1 MYGLRHA
8 VLSALSKFYG
18 AEIVTQE
25 FHLSATPVGQN
36 DYLVR
41 TEQVAPGV
49 PVAEELVHWPVAEW
63 LAAAGDLMDDPLQLV
78 LQGNIAARNS
88 VNLVAL
94 GQELY
99 NGLFQGSL
107 RDSWITAQGIA
118 QNHQQV
124 LRLRLGLKDTRLAR
138 LPWEV
143 MHAGDHSG
151 RCLRPLVTGP
161 DITFARY
168 QTGLAPASRLLTHNA
183 PTSPEARGVRVL
195 MVISSPNDLARLD
208 LLKQEAINLKAE
220 LHRQALRVADGNHY
234 LPEIEL
240 TVFDQPSREEL
251 TQALEQGHYHI
262 FHYSGHS
269 NLGANGGQIYLV
281 SKKTGLTETL
291 NGDDLAG
298 LLVNNNIQMAVFNSC
313 LGAYRAKSETGEDS
327 GERNLTESLVKRG
340 IRSILAMSE
349 RIPDE
354 VALTLT
360 QLFYRNLSQGY
371 ALDLCVSR
379 VRQGLISAYGS
390 QQMYWALPILY
401 LQREFDGCLTPQ
413 VNLPGYMATPRG
425 LSELLNQYQPPQETN
440 NYNYSDL
447 GTNSEISLA
456 IDDILNPN
464 FGEETTEVDWLGED
478 TWGDLVDEIEYDD
491 PSYNEDL
498 AIVSDLFRQLG
509 NPVAKTKEPSIK
521 AELIADNHHYL
532 SEMQVSQPKQSLD
545 WENVPTQITPT
556 PLNLEKR
563 EVNPQLSPSPVPQQG
578 NRFHRQKWAARGGLP
593 LQLLYG
599 LVGASAITII
609 LGIGWWWHQ
618 RQAQKSS
625 DIPPIPGQN
634 FANNQ
639 YPRINLANSA
649 TGIVTATATAQL
661 SQGNLKAGLDA
672 INELLNRGAFT
683 GAETALNLIPA
694 KDTDNPSVN
703 FFRGRLAWQSVQT
716 KNNKYSIDDARRYW
730 ARAVEKQPDSLLYN
744 NSLGFAY
751 YAENNLNYAN
761 DAWFKSLS
769 LALKPQESKNSSP
782 MKYPQIAGEPQALT
796 AYAGLALGLYKSAK
810 SQPADKRQQYLQ
822 EAIKLRQMVIQN
834 APADFTIERLSQNWL
849 WTEQA
854 IADWR
859 LLLQENS
866 P

>member
-78 LQGNIAARNS
+78 LQGNIVARNS

-99 NGLFQGSL
+99 NALFQGTL

-138 LPWEV
+138 LPWEI
-143 MHAGDHSG
+143 MHAGD
-151 RCLRPLVTGP
+151 RPLATGP
-161 DITFARY
+161 YITLARY
-168 QTGLAPASRLLTHNA
+168 QSGIASPSRLQTHNL
-183 PTSPEARGVRVL
+183 PTSSEARGIRVL
-195 MVISSPNDLARLD
+195 MVISSPTDLARLD
-208 LLKQEAINLKAE
+208 SLKQEAINLKAE
-220 LHRQALRVADGNHY
+220 LHRQALQVADGNHH
-234 LPEIEL
+234 LPDIQL
-240 TVFDQPSREEL
+240 TVLDQPGREEL

-262 FHYSGHS
+262 LHYSGHS
-269 NLGANGGQIYLV
+269 NFGGNGGQIYLV

-291 NGDDLAG
+291 SGDDLAG

-313 LGAYRAKSETGEDS
+313 LGAYRARSEAAEDS
-327 GERNLTESLVKRG
+327 GERNLMESLVKRG

-413 VNLPGYMATPRG
+413 VNLSGY
-425 LSELLNQYQPPQETN
+425 SELLKEYQPPKPTN
-440 NYNYSDL
+440 SYNYSAVASNL
-447 GTNSEISLA
+447 EMPLA
-456 IDDILNPN
+456 IDDILNPS

-491 PSYNEDL
+491 PNYNEDS

-509 NPVAKTKEPSIK
+509 NPVAKAEEPSMK
-521 AELIADNHHYL
+521 AELIEDHHHYQ
-532 SEMQVSQPKQSLD
+532 SEMQVAETKQNLD
-545 WENVPTQITPT
+545 WGNVPTQITPT
-556 PLNLEKR
+556 PVNFEQR
-563 EVNPQLSPSPVPQQG
+563 EVNPQLSPSPVTPKG
-578 NRFHRQKWAARGGLP
+578 NRLHRTKLP
-593 LQLLYG
+593 LLYG
-599 LVGASAITII
+599 LVGATAITII
-609 LGIGWWWHQ
+609 VGIGWWWHQ
-618 RQAQKSS
+618 RQSQKPA
-625 DIPPIPGQN
+625 DVLPVPGEN
-634 FANNQ
+634 LTSNQ
-639 YPRINLANSA
+639 YPRINLANSS

-661 SQGNLKAGLDA
+661 SQGNLKSGLDA
-672 INELLNRGAFT
+672 INELLNRGAFAA
-683 GAETALNLIPA
+683 AETALNLIPTQDA
-694 KDTDNPSVN
+694 ENPSVN

-730 ARAVEKQPDSLLYN
+730 TRAVQNQPDSLLYN

-761 DAWFKSLS
+761 DAWFKSLN
-769 LALKPQESKNSSP
+769 LALKPQQKQGSDP
-782 MKYPQIAGEPQALT
+782 IKYPQIAGEPETLT
-796 AYAGLALGLYKSAK
+796 AYAGLALGLYKSAN
-810 SQPADKRQQYLQ
+810 SQPADKRQQYLR

-854 IADWR
+854 IADWQS
-859 LLLQENS
+859 LAEAK
-866 P
+866 

>member
-1 MYGLRHA
+1 M
-8 VLSALSKFYG
+8 
-18 AEIVTQE
+18 
-25 FHLSATPVGQN
+25 
-36 DYLVR
+36 VR

-49 PVAEELVHWPVAEW
+49 PLAEELVHWPVSEW
-63 LAAAGDLMDDPLQLV
+63 LAAAGHLMDDPLQLV
-78 LQGNIAARNS
+78 LQGDMVSKNS

-99 NGLFQGSL
+99 NALFQGTL

-143 MHAGDHSG
+143 MHAGD
-151 RCLRPLVTGP
+151 RPLATGP
-161 DITFARY
+161 YITFARY
-168 QTGLAPASRLLTHNA
+168 QSGLAPASRIPTHHL
-183 PTSPEARGVRVL
+183 PTSPDERGVKVL
-195 MVISSPNDLARLD
+195 MVISAPTDLVRLD

-220 LHRQALRVADGNHY
+220 LHRQAARVVDGNHHF
-234 LPEIEL
+234 PEIEL
-240 TVFDQPSREEL
+240 TVLDGPGREEL

-262 FHYSGHS
+262 LHYSGHS
-269 NLGANGGQIYLV
+269 NLGTNGGQIYLV
-281 SKKTGLTETL
+281 SKKTGLTEIL
-291 NGDDLAG
+291 SGDDLAG

-313 LGAYRAKSETGEDS
+313 LGAYRARSEAAEDS

-340 IRSILAMSE
+340 IKSILAMSE

-371 ALDLCVSR
+371 PLDLCVSR

-413 VNLPGYMATPRG
+413 INLSGY
-425 LSELLNQYQPPQETN
+425 SELLNEYQPPKRSNN
-440 NYNYSDL
+440 NYSTVANHPEMPL
-447 GTNSEISLA
+447 V

-464 FGEETTEVDWLGED
+464 LEEETQEVDWLGED

-491 PSYNEDL
+491 PSYNEDSAL
-498 AIVSDLFRQLG
+498 VSDLFRQFG
-509 NPVAKTKEPSIK
+509 KPEATTQEPSMK
-521 AELIADNHHYL
+521 AELIQKENLHHL
-532 SEMQVSQPKQSLD
+532 SEMQVSETKGNLG
-545 WENVPTQITPT
+545 WANVPAPMTSTSAK
-556 PLNLEKR
+556 LEKR
-563 EVNPQLSPSPVPQQG
+563 QANPQLSPSPLLPRD
-578 NRFHRQKWAARGGLP
+578 NRTQRPKWRFWYSILGM
-593 LQLLYG
+593 
-599 LVGASAITII
+599 SAIA
-609 LGIGWWWHQ
+609 LSVGMGWLWHQ
-618 RQAQKSS
+618 QRSPQLP
-625 DIPPIPGQN
+625 DVPPIPGQN
-634 FANNQ
+634 SQNNQ
-639 YPRINLANSA
+639 YPSINLATSA

-672 INELLNRGAFT
+672 INELMNRGALPA
-683 GAETALNLIPA
+683 AETALNLIPEQDA
-694 KDTDNPSVN
+694 ENPSVN

-730 ARAVEKQPDSLLYN
+730 SRAVQKQPDSLVYN
-744 NSLGFAY
+744 NALGFAY

-769 LALKPQESKNSSP
+769 LALNIQPDQNSRP
-782 MKYPQIAGEPQALT
+782 IKYPQIAGQPEALT
-796 AYAGLALGLYKSAK
+796 AYAGLALGLYQSAK
-810 SQPADKRQQYLQ
+810 NQPADKRQQYLQ

-834 APADFTIERLSQNWL
+834 APADFTIDNLSQNWL

-859 LLLQENS
+859 SLLQENS

>member
-1 MYGLRHA
+1 MYGLRHV

-18 AEIVTQE
+18 AEVVTQE
-25 FHLSATPVGQN
+25 FHLSATSVGQD

-63 LAAAGDLMDDPLQLV
+63 LTAAGNLMDDPLQSV
-78 LQGNIAARNS
+78 LQGNMVARNS

-94 GQELY
+94 GQDLY
-99 NGLFQGSL
+99 NALFQGTL

-138 LPWEV
+138 LPWEI
-143 MHAGDHSG
+143 MHVGD
-151 RCLRPLVTGP
+151 RPLATGP
-161 DITFARY
+161 YITFARY
-168 QTGLAPASRLLTHNA
+168 QSGIAPPSRLPTHNL
-183 PTSPEARGVRVL
+183 PMSPEARGIRVL
-195 MVISSPNDLARLD
+195 MVISAPTDLVRLD

-220 LHRQALRVADGNHY
+220 LRRQTLKVADGNHH

-240 TVFDQPSREEL
+240 TVLDQPGREEL

-262 FHYSGHS
+262 LHYSGHS
-269 NLGANGGQIYLV
+269 NLGGNGGQIYLV

-298 LLVNNNIQMAVFNSC
+298 LLVNNNIQVAVFNSC
-313 LGAYRAKSETGEDS
+313 LGAYRARSEVAEDS

-360 QLFYRNLSQGY
+360 QLLYRNLGQGY

-413 VNLPGYMATPRG
+413 VNLSGY
-425 LSELLNQYQPPQETN
+425 SELLNEYQPPKLTN
-440 NYNYSDL
+440 SDNYSAVASNL
-447 GTNSEISLA
+447 ENIMA

-464 FGEETTEVDWLGED
+464 FAEERTEIDWLGED

-491 PSYNEDL
+491 PSYNEDS

-509 NPVAKTKEPSIK
+509 NPVAKPEEPSMK
-521 AELIADNHHYL
+521 AELIEESHHYQ
-532 SEMQVSQPKQSLD
+532 SEMQVAPTKQNLD

-556 PLNLEKR
+556 PLNFEKR
-563 EVNPQLSPSPVPQQG
+563 EVNPQLSPSPVTPKG
-578 NRFHRQKWAARGGLP
+578 NRSYWMKSP
-593 LQLLYG
+593 LLLYG
-599 LVGASAITII
+599 LVGAGVITII
-609 LGIGWWWHQ
+609 VGIGWWWHQ

-625 DIPPIPGQN
+625 DVPPIPGEN
-634 FANNQ
+634 FTSNQ
-639 YPRINLANSA
+639 YPPINLANSS

-661 SQGNLKAGLDA
+661 SQGNLKSGLDA

-683 GAETALNLIPA
+683 AAETALNLIPVQDA
-694 KDTDNPSVN
+694 ENPSVN
-703 FFRGRLAWQSVQT
+703 FFRGRLAWQLVQT

-730 ARAVEKQPDSLLYN
+730 ARAVQNQPDSLLYN

-751 YAENNLNYAN
+751 YGEDNLNYAN

-769 LALKPQESKNSSP
+769 LALKPQQNQGSGP
-782 MKYPQIAGEPQALT
+782 MKYPQIAGEPEALT

-810 SQPADKRQQYLQ
+810 NQPADKRQQYLQ

-854 IADWR
+854 IADWQS
-859 LLLQENS
+859 LGQAK
-866 P
+866 

>member
-1 MYGLRHA
+1 
-8 VLSALSKFYG
+8 
-18 AEIVTQE
+18 
-25 FHLSATPVGQN
+25 
-36 DYLVR
+36 
-41 TEQVAPGV
+41 
-49 PVAEELVHWPVAEW
+49 
-63 LAAAGDLMDDPLQLV
+63 
-78 LQGNIAARNS
+78 
-88 VNLVAL
+88 
-94 GQELY
+94 
-99 NGLFQGSL
+99 
-107 RDSWITAQGIA
+107 
-118 QNHQQV
+118 
-124 LRLRLGLKDTRLAR
+124 
-138 LPWEV
+138 
-143 MHAGDHSG
+143 
-151 RCLRPLVTGP
+151 
-161 DITFARY
+161 
-168 QTGLAPASRLLTHNA
+168 
-183 PTSPEARGVRVL
+183 
-195 MVISSPNDLARLD
+195 
-208 LLKQEAINLKAE
+208 
-220 LHRQALRVADGNHY
+220 
-234 LPEIEL
+234 
-240 TVFDQPSREEL
+240 
-251 TQALEQGHYHI
+251 
-262 FHYSGHS
+262 
-269 NLGANGGQIYLV
+269 
-281 SKKTGLTETL
+281 
-291 NGDDLAG
+291 
-298 LLVNNNIQMAVFNSC
+298 
-313 LGAYRAKSETGEDS
+313 
-327 GERNLTESLVKRG
+327 
-340 IRSILAMSE
+340 
-349 RIPDE
+349 
-354 VALTLT
+354 
-360 QLFYRNLSQGY
+360 
-371 ALDLCVSR
+371 
-379 VRQGLISAYGS
+379 
-390 QQMYWALPILY
+390 MYWALPILY

-609 LGIGWWWHQ
+609 LAIGWWWHQ

-634 FANNQ
+634 FVNNQ

>member
-1 MYGLRHA
+1 MYGLRHV

-18 AEIVTQE
+18 AEVVTQE
-25 FHLSATPVGQN
+25 FHLSATSVGQN

-63 LAAAGDLMDDPLQLV
+63 LTAAGDLMDDPLQSV
-78 LQGNIAARNS
+78 LQGNIVARNS

-94 GQELY
+94 GQDLY
-99 NGLFQGSL
+99 NALFQGTL

-138 LPWEV
+138 LPWEI
-143 MHAGDHSG
+143 MHAGD
-151 RCLRPLVTGP
+151 RPLATGP
-161 DITFARY
+161 YITFARY
-168 QTGLAPASRLLTHNA
+168 QSGIAPPSRLPTHNL
-183 PTSPEARGVRVL
+183 PMSPEARGIRVL
-195 MVISSPNDLARLD
+195 MVISAPTDLVRLD

-220 LHRQALRVADGNHY
+220 LRRQTLKVADGNHH

-240 TVFDQPSREEL
+240 TVLDQPGREEL

-262 FHYSGHS
+262 LHYSGHS
-269 NLGANGGQIYLV
+269 NLGGNGGQIYLV

-298 LLVNNNIQMAVFNSC
+298 LLVNNNIQVAVFNSC
-313 LGAYRAKSETGEDS
+313 LGAYRARSEVAEDS

-360 QLFYRNLSQGY
+360 QLFYRNLGQGY

-413 VNLPGYMATPRG
+413 VNLSGY
-425 LSELLNQYQPPQETN
+425 SELLNEYQPTKLTN
-440 NYNYSDL
+440 SDNYSAIASNL
-447 GTNSEISLA
+447 ESIMA
-456 IDDILNPN
+456 IDDILNHN
-464 FGEETTEVDWLGED
+464 FEEETTEVDWLGED

-491 PSYNEDL
+491 PSYNEDS

-509 NPVAKTKEPSIK
+509 NPVTKPEKPSMK
-521 AELIADNHHYL
+521 AELIEENHHYQ
-532 SEMQVSQPKQSLD
+532 SEMQVAPTKQNLD
-545 WENVPTQITPT
+545 WGNVPTQITPT
-556 PLNLEKR
+556 PLNFEKR
-563 EVNPQLSPSPVPQQG
+563 EVNPQLSPSPVTPKG
-578 NRFHRQKWAARGGLP
+578 NRSYWMKSP
-593 LQLLYG
+593 LLLCG
-599 LVGASAITII
+599 LVGAGVITMIV
-609 LGIGWWWHQ
+609 GIGWWWHQ
-618 RQAQKSS
+618 RQVQKSS
-625 DIPPIPGQN
+625 DVPQIPGEN
-634 FANNQ
+634 FTSNQ
-639 YPRINLANSA
+639 YPPINLANSS

-661 SQGNLKAGLDA
+661 SQGNLKSGLDA

-683 GAETALNLIPA
+683 AAETALNLIPVQDA
-694 KDTDNPSVN
+694 ENPSVN
-703 FFRGRLAWQSVQT
+703 FFRGRLAWQLVQT

-730 ARAVEKQPDSLLYN
+730 ARAVQNQPDSLLYN

-751 YAENNLNYAN
+751 YGEDNLNYAN

-769 LALKPQESKNSSP
+769 LALKPQQNQGSGP
-782 MKYPQIAGEPQALT
+782 MKYPQIAGEPEALT

-810 SQPADKRQQYLQ
+810 NQPADKRQQYLQ

-854 IADWR
+854 IADWQS
-859 LLLQENS
+859 LGQAK
-866 P
+866 

>member
-1 MYGLRHA
+1 MYGLRHV

-18 AEIVTQE
+18 AEVVTQE

-63 LAAAGDLMDDPLQLV
+63 LTAAGDLMDDPLQSV
-78 LQGNIAARNS
+78 LQGNMVARNS

-94 GQELY
+94 GQDLY
-99 NGLFQGSL
+99 NALFQGTL

-138 LPWEV
+138 LPWEI
-143 MHAGDHSG
+143 MHVGD
-151 RCLRPLVTGP
+151 RPLATGP
-161 DITFARY
+161 YITFARY
-168 QTGLAPASRLLTHNA
+168 QSGIAPPSRLPTHNL
-183 PTSPEARGVRVL
+183 PMSPEARGIRVL
-195 MVISSPNDLARLD
+195 MVISAPTDLVRLD

-220 LHRQALRVADGNHY
+220 LRRQALKVADGNHH

-240 TVFDQPSREEL
+240 TVLDQPGREEL

-262 FHYSGHS
+262 LHYSGHS
-269 NLGANGGQIYLV
+269 NLGGNGGQIYLV

-298 LLVNNNIQMAVFNSC
+298 LLVNNNIQVAVFNSC
-313 LGAYRAKSETGEDS
+313 LGAYRARSEVAEDS

-360 QLFYRNLSQGY
+360 QLLYRNLGQGY

-413 VNLPGYMATPRG
+413 VNLSGY
-425 LSELLNQYQPPQETN
+425 SELLNEYQPPKLTN
-440 NYNYSDL
+440 SDNYSAVASNL
-447 GTNSEISLA
+447 ENIMA

-464 FGEETTEVDWLGED
+464 FAEERTEIDWLGED

-491 PSYNEDL
+491 PSYNEDS

-509 NPVAKTKEPSIK
+509 NPVAKPEEPSMK
-521 AELIADNHHYL
+521 AELIEESHHYQ
-532 SEMQVSQPKQSLD
+532 SEMQVAPTKQNLD

-556 PLNLEKR
+556 PLNFEKR
-563 EVNPQLSPSPVPQQG
+563 EVNPQLSPSPVTPKG
-578 NRFHRQKWAARGGLP
+578 NRSYWMKSP
-593 LQLLYG
+593 LLLYG
-599 LVGASAITII
+599 LVGAGVITII
-609 LGIGWWWHQ
+609 VGIGWWWHQ

-625 DIPPIPGQN
+625 DVPPIPGEN
-634 FANNQ
+634 FTSNQ
-639 YPRINLANSA
+639 YPPINLANSS

-661 SQGNLKAGLDA
+661 SQGNLKSGLDA

-683 GAETALNLIPA
+683 AAETALNLIPVQDA
-694 KDTDNPSVN
+694 ENPSVN
-703 FFRGRLAWQSVQT
+703 FFRGRLAWQLVQT

-730 ARAVEKQPDSLLYN
+730 ARAVQNQPDSLLYN

-751 YAENNLNYAN
+751 YGEDNLNYAN

-769 LALKPQESKNSSP
+769 LALKPQQNQGSSP
-782 MKYPQIAGEPQALT
+782 MKYPQIAGEPEALT

-810 SQPADKRQQYLQ
+810 NQPADKRQQYLQ

-854 IADWR
+854 IADWQS
-859 LLLQENS
+859 LGQAK
-866 P
+866 

>member
-1 MYGLRHA
+1 MYGLRHV

-18 AEIVTQE
+18 AEVVTQE
-25 FHLSATPVGQN
+25 FHLSATSVGQD

-63 LAAAGDLMDDPLQLV
+63 LTAAGDLMDDPLQSV
-78 LQGNIAARNS
+78 LQGNMVARNS

-94 GQELY
+94 GQDLY
-99 NGLFQGSL
+99 NALFQGTL

-138 LPWEV
+138 LPWEI
-143 MHAGDHSG
+143 MHVGD
-151 RCLRPLVTGP
+151 RPLATGP
-161 DITFARY
+161 YITFARY
-168 QTGLAPASRLLTHNA
+168 QSGIAPPSRLPTHNLPAS
-183 PTSPEARGVRVL
+183 SEARGIRVL
-195 MVISSPNDLARLD
+195 MVISAPTDLVRLD

-220 LHRQALRVADGNHY
+220 LRRQTLKVADGNHH

-240 TVFDQPSREEL
+240 TVLDQPGREEL

-262 FHYSGHS
+262 LHYSGHS
-269 NLGANGGQIYLV
+269 NLGGNGGQIYLV

-298 LLVNNNIQMAVFNSC
+298 LLVNNNIQVAVFNSC
-313 LGAYRAKSETGEDS
+313 LGAYRARSEVAEDS

-360 QLFYRNLSQGY
+360 QLFYRNLGQGY

-413 VNLPGYMATPRG
+413 VNLSGY
-425 LSELLNQYQPPQETN
+425 SELLNEYQPPKQTSSD
-440 NYNYSDL
+440 NYSAVASNL
-447 GTNSEISLA
+447 ESIMA
-456 IDDILNPN
+456 IDDILNHN
-464 FGEETTEVDWLGED
+464 FEEETTEVDWLGED

-491 PSYNEDL
+491 PSYNEDS

-509 NPVAKTKEPSIK
+509 NPVAKPEEPSMK
-521 AELIADNHHYL
+521 AELIEESHHYQ
-532 SEMQVSQPKQSLD
+532 SEMQVAPTKQNLD

-556 PLNLEKR
+556 PLNFEKR
-563 EVNPQLSPSPVPQQG
+563 EVNPQLSPSPVTPKG
-578 NRFHRQKWAARGGLP
+578 NRSYWMKSP
-593 LQLLYG
+593 LLLYG
-599 LVGASAITII
+599 LVGAGVITII
-609 LGIGWWWHQ
+609 VGIGWWWHQ

-625 DIPPIPGQN
+625 DVPPIPGEN
-634 FANNQ
+634 FTSNQ
-639 YPRINLANSA
+639 YPRINLANSS

-661 SQGNLKAGLDA
+661 SQGNLKSGLDA

-683 GAETALNLIPA
+683 AAETALNLIPVQDA
-694 KDTDNPSVN
+694 ENPSVN
-703 FFRGRLAWQSVQT
+703 FFRGRLAWQLVQT

-730 ARAVEKQPDSLLYN
+730 ARAVQNQPDSLLYN

-751 YAENNLNYAN
+751 YGEDNLNYAN

-769 LALKPQESKNSSP
+769 LALKPQQNQGSGP
-782 MKYPQIAGEPQALT
+782 MKYPQIAGEPEALT

-810 SQPADKRQQYLQ
+810 NQPADKRQQYLQ

-854 IADWR
+854 IADWQS
-859 LLLQENS
+859 LGQAK
-866 P
+866 

>member
-1 MYGLRHA
+1 MYGLRHV
-8 VLSALSKFYG
+8 VLSALSRFYG

-63 LAAAGDLMDDPLQLV
+63 LAAAGDLMNDPLQLV
-78 LQGNIAARNS
+78 LQGDMVARNS

-94 GQELY
+94 GQDLY
-99 NGLFQGSL
+99 NALFQGTL

-138 LPWEV
+138 LPWEI
-143 MHAGDHSG
+143 MHAGD
-151 RCLRPLVTGP
+151 RPLATGP
-161 DITFARY
+161 YITFARY
-168 QTGLAPASRLLTHNA
+168 QSGIAPPSRLPTHHL
-183 PTSPEARGVRVL
+183 PTSPEARGIRVL
-195 MVISSPNDLARLD
+195 MVISAPTDLVRLD

-220 LHRQALRVADGNHY
+220 LRRQTLKMADGNHH

-240 TVFDQPSREEL
+240 TVLDQPGREEL

-262 FHYSGHS
+262 LHYSGHS
-269 NLGANGGQIYLV
+269 NLGSNGGQIYLV

-313 LGAYRAKSETGEDS
+313 LGAYRARSEAAEDS

-360 QLFYRNLSQGY
+360 QLFYRNLGQGY

-413 VNLPGYMATPRG
+413 VNLSGY
-425 LSELLNQYQPPQETN
+425 SELLKEYQPPQPTN
-440 NYNYSDL
+440 SYNYSAVASNL
-447 GTNSEISLA
+447 EGMMA

-491 PSYNEDL
+491 PSYNEDS

-509 NPVAKTKEPSIK
+509 KPVAKAEEPSMK
-521 AELIADNHHYL
+521 AELIEENHHYQ
-532 SEMQVSQPKQSLD
+532 SEMQVAPTKQNLD
-545 WENVPTQITPT
+545 WGNVPTQITPT
-556 PLNLEKR
+556 PLNFEQR
-563 EVNPQLSPSPVPQQG
+563 EVNPQLSPSPVTPKD
-578 NRFHRQKWAARGGLP
+578 NRFYRTKSP
-593 LQLLYG
+593 LLYG
-599 LVGASAITII
+599 LVGAGVITII
-609 LGIGWWWHQ
+609 VGIGWWWHQ

-625 DIPPIPGQN
+625 DVPPVPGEN
-634 FANNQ
+634 FTSNQ
-639 YPRINLANSA
+639 YPSINLANSS

-661 SQGNLKAGLDA
+661 SQGNLKSGLDA
-672 INELLNRGAFT
+672 IHELLNRGAFT
-683 GAETALNLIPA
+683 AAETALNLIPVEDA
-694 KDTDNPSVN
+694 ENPSVN
-703 FFRGRLAWQSVQT
+703 FFRGRLAWQLVQT

-730 ARAVEKQPDSLLYN
+730 ARAVQNQPDSLLYN

-769 LALKPQESKNSSP
+769 LALKPQQHQGSGLI
-782 MKYPQIAGEPQALT
+782 KYPQIAGETQALT

-810 SQPADKRQQYLQ
+810 NQPAEKRQQYLQ

-834 APADFTIERLSQNWL
+834 APADFTVERLSQNWL

-854 IADWR
+854 IADWQS
-859 LLLQENS
+859 LGQAK
-866 P
+866 